1 MVPGLRKFGFPQSL
15 LVEQVDLLHE
25 FKEKN
30 KPMNKT
36 KRKEKKT
43 VSSVYVHVY
52 VHVCVCMQ
60 GCQFGTIL
68 APMKLV
74 GPRPRLAVTQ

>member
-36 KRKEKKT
+36 KRKEN
-43 VSSVYVHVY
+43 SVKC
-52 VHVCVCMQ
+52 VCACVCACMQ
-60 GCQFGTIL
+60 GCQFGTLAPIL